1 MKILLV
7 KPKPLLETC
16 RKVHGL
22 IRLEPLELGYLAG
35 AVPKEHQI
43 RVADLRLSHKPRQ
56 TLVHHLSS
64 YCPDIVGITGY
75 THEFSE
81 VKHLSRIIRKQSPET
96 KIIVGGH
103 HATVLPSDY
112 NLDSFDAIVRGEG
125 TSPFRDLV
133 QAYVDGKDFT
143 GIDNILVPGESFD
156 EIAASRLPQYPELST
171 VPIPRR
177 DLWDN
182 SKYSCVWPSE
192 QHPDWQSLFPPVSL
206 IRTSYG
212 CQMECSFCVVPRL
225 CGRKHMT
232 RDPEQVAEEIA
243 GLPNKHV
250 YFCDDETFI
259 DKSYARRLAEAIEAK
274 GVDKRYF
281 AWARSTTVNRS
292 PDLFRLW
299 RKTGLD
305 AVFLGFEAS
314 SDEELAGLVKH
325 STVKENEDAHQALR
339 KMNIS
344 VQAGFMVLP
353 NYTQK
358 DFDRLGRYIKNMDPA
373 QITLT
378 VYTPSPG
385 SPAWSQEFDQFIAD
399 PIALHDCM
407 HPLMPTAMPLKKFYK
422 NFSSLVGAGSKKNPL
437 RKAGIRIK
445 PLDILH
451 ILWVAWRYKHA
462 LRRAYRDFPKRLW

>member
-43 RVADLRLSHKPRQ
+43 RVADLRFSRKPRQ
-56 TLVHHLSS
+56 TLVHHLSN

-81 VKHLSRIIRKQSPET
+81 VKHLSRIIREQLPEA

-125 TSPFRDLV
+125 TSPFRASV

-143 GIDNILVPGESFD
+143 GIDNVLVPGESFD
-156 EIAASRLPQYPELST
+156 EIAASVLPQYPDLST

-177 DLWDN
+177 DLWD
-182 SKYSCVWPSE
+182 SSIYSCVWPSE

-225 CGRKHMT
+225 CGRRHLT
-232 RDPEQVAEEIA
+232 RDVEQVAEEIA

-259 DKSYARRLAEAIEAK
+259 DKRYARRLAEAIEAK

-281 AWARSTTVNRS
+281 AWARSTTVNKS

-299 RKTGLD
+299 RKIGLD

-325 STVKENEDAHQALR
+325 STVKENEDAHHALR
-339 KMNIS
+339 KMDIS

-358 DFDRLGRYIKNMDPA
+358 DFDRLGRYIENMDPA

-385 SPAWSQEFDQFIAD
+385 SPAWNQEFDQFIAD

-407 HPLMPTAMPLKKFYK
+407 HPLTPTAMPLKKFYK
-422 NFSSLVGAGSKKNPL
+422 NFSTLVGAGSGKNPL
-437 RKAGIRIK
+437 RKTGIRIK
-445 PLDILH
+445 PQDILR
-451 ILWVAWRYKHA
+451 ILLVAWRYKHA
-462 LRRAYRDFPKRLW
+462 LRRAYRDFPKQLW